1 MMHMREVLLVFFGG
15 GLGSVTRFVLGKWIG
30 TLHQHHFPWG
40 TLAANVGACLA
51 VGFFIGL
58 ADHKQI
64 ISPASRI
71 FWVIGFCGG
80 FSTFSTFSV
89 ETISLIQQGFT
100 VSSFSYLL
108 ASVALCV
115 GATFAGLSCA
125 RLL

>member
-1 MMHMREVLLVFFGG
+1 MRQLLLVFFGG
-15 GLGSVTRFVLGKWIG
+15 GFGSVTRFVLGKWIS

-58 ADHKQI
+58 ADHKQL

-71 FWVIGFCGG
+71 FWVVGFCGG
-80 FSTFSTFSV
+80 FSTLSTFSV
-89 ETISLIQQGFT
+89 ETINLIQQGFT
-100 VSSFSYLL
+100 ISSFSYVL

-125 RLL
+125 RLF

>member
-1 MMHMREVLLVFFGG
+1 MRQLLLVFFGG
-15 GLGSVTRFVLGKWIG
+15 GLGCVTRFILGKWIS

-71 FWVIGFCGG
+71 FWVVGFCGG

-89 ETISLIQQGFT
+89 ETINLIQQGFT
-100 VSSFSYLL
+100 ISSFSYVL
-108 ASVALCV
+108 ASVALCM
-115 GATFAGLSCA
+115 GATFAGLQ
-125 RLL
+125 LGEM

>member
-1 MMHMREVLLVFFGG
+1 MRQLLLVFFGG
-15 GLGSVTRFVLGKWIG
+15 GFGSVTRFVLGKWIS

-71 FWVIGFCGG
+71 FWVVGFCGG

-89 ETISLIQQGFT
+89 ETINLIQQGFT
-100 VSSFSYLL
+100 ISSFSYLL

-125 RLL
+125 RLF

>member
-1 MMHMREVLLVFFGG
+1 MRQLLLVFFGG
-15 GLGSVTRFVLGKWIG
+15 GLGSVTRFVLGKWIS

-71 FWVIGFCGG
+71 FWVVGFCGG
-80 FSTFSTFSV
+80 FCTFSTFCV
-89 ETISLIQQGFT
+89 GTINLIQQGFT
-100 VSSFSYLL
+100 ILSFSYLF

-115 GATFAGLSCA
+115 GATFAGLQ
-125 RLL
+125 LGEM

>member
-1 MMHMREVLLVFFGG
+1 MRQLLLVFFGG
-15 GLGSVTRFVLGKWIG
+15 GLGSVTRFVLGKWIS

-71 FWVIGFCGG
+71 FWVVGFCGG
-80 FSTFSTFSV
+80 FSTFSTFSA
-89 ETISLIQQGFT
+89 ETINLIQQGFT
-100 VSSFSYLL
+100 ISSFSYLL

-115 GATFAGLSCA
+115 GATFAGLQ
-125 RLL
+125 LGEM

>member
-1 MMHMREVLLVFFGG
+1 MRQLLLVFFGG
-15 GLGSVTRFVLGKWIG
+15 GLGSVTRFVLGKWIS

-71 FWVIGFCGG
+71 FWVVGFCGG

-89 ETISLIQQGFT
+89 ETINLIQQGFT
-100 VSSFSYLL
+100 ISSFSYVL
-108 ASVALCV
+108 ASVALCLC
-115 GATFAGLSCA
+115 ATFAGLQ
-125 RLL
+125 LGEM

>member
-1 MMHMREVLLVFFGG
+1 MRQLLLVFFGG
-15 GLGSVTRFVLGKWIG
+15 GLGSVTRFVLGKWIS

-40 TLAANVGACLA
+40 TLAANLGACLA

-71 FWVIGFCGG
+71 FWVVGFCGG

-89 ETISLIQQGFT
+89 ETINLMQQGFT
-100 VSSFSYLL
+100 ISSFSYLL

-115 GATFAGLSCA
+115 AATFAGLQ
-125 RLL
+125 LGEM

>member
-1 MMHMREVLLVFFGG
+1 MRQLLLVFFGG
-15 GLGSVTRFVLGKWIG
+15 GLGSVTRFVLGKWIS

-71 FWVIGFCGG
+71 FWVVGFGGG

-89 ETISLIQQGFT
+89 ETINLIQQGFT
-100 VSSFSYLL
+100 ISSFSYVL

-115 GATFAGLSCA
+115 GATFAGLQ
-125 RLL
+125 LGEM

>member
-1 MMHMREVLLVFFGG
+1 MRQLLLVFLGG
-15 GLGSVTRFVLGKWIG
+15 GLGSVTRFVLGKWIS
-30 TLHQHHFPWG
+30 TLHQHYFPWG

-71 FWVIGFCGG
+71 FWVVGFCGG

-89 ETISLIQQGFT
+89 ETINLIQQGFT
-100 VSSFSYLL
+100 IASFSYLL
-108 ASVALCV
+108 ASVALCA
-115 GATFAGLSCA
+115 GATFAGLQ
-125 RLL
+125 LGEM

>member
-1 MMHMREVLLVFFGG
+1 MRQLLLVFFGG
-15 GLGSVTRFVLGKWIG
+15 GLGSVTRFVLGKWIS

-71 FWVIGFCGG
+71 FWVVGFCGG

-89 ETISLIQQGFT
+89 ETINLIQQGFT
-100 VSSFSYLL
+100 ISSFCYVL
-108 ASVALCV
+108 ASVALCLC
-115 GATFAGLSCA
+115 ATFAGLQ
-125 RLL
+125 LGEM

>member
-1 MMHMREVLLVFFGG
+1 MRQLLLVFFGG
-15 GLGSVTRFVLGKWIG
+15 GLGSVTRFVLGKWIS

-58 ADHKQI
+58 ADHKQL

-71 FWVIGFCGG
+71 FWVVGFCGG

-89 ETISLIQQGFT
+89 ETINLIQQGFT
-100 VSSFSYLL
+100 ISSFSYVL

-125 RLL
+125 RLF

>member
-1 MMHMREVLLVFFGG
+1 MRQLLLVFFGG
-15 GLGSVTRFVLGKWIG
+15 GLGSVTRFVLGKWIS

-71 FWVIGFCGG
+71 FWVVGFCGG
-80 FSTFSTFSV
+80 FSTFSTFSA
-89 ETISLIQQGFT
+89 ETINLIQQGFT
-100 VSSFSYLL
+100 ISSFSYVL

-115 GATFAGLSCA
+115 GATFAGLQ
-125 RLL
+125 LGEM

>member
-1 MMHMREVLLVFFGG
+1 MRQLLLVFFGG
-15 GLGSVTRFVLGKWIG
+15 GLGSVTRFVLGKWIS
-30 TLHQHHFPWG
+30 TLHEHHFPWG

-71 FWVIGFCGG
+71 FWVVGFCGG

-89 ETISLIQQGFT
+89 ETINLIQQGFT
-100 VSSFSYLL
+100 ISSFSYVL

-115 GATFAGLSCA
+115 GATFAGLQ
-125 RLL
+125 LGEM